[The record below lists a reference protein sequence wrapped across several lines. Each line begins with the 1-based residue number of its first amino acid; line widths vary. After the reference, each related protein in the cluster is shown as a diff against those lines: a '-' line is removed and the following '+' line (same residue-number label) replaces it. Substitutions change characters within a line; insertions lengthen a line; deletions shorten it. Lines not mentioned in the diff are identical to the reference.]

1 MERGRTAVS
10 VTRRLDDLAFGT
22 TPGAAG
28 LLSGL
33 MLAFGYA
40 VSFDAAIVILL
51 SLITLGVWHP
61 D

>member
-1 MERGRTAVS
+1 VS
-10 VTRRLDDLAFGT
+10 LTRRLDDLAFGT